1 MTQAGSYG
9 RGAQMGLQGLGRL
22 VAMAGFAA
30 GLGLWGPEAGVVRA
44 DSVAAPELP
53 APKAGQPAAAELV
66 AALHLPDLAAVVQA
80 EGGEYGD
87 QLRQE
92 MFPDRGG
99 ADWPAV
105 VARIYD
111 PKRLTNE
118 LTRVLDR
125 ELADRPEVLRAAQGF
140 FTAPAGKKIVAL
152 EIEARRALMDDAAE
166 QAAKEAFAEMEAR
179 SPARLD
185 ALRRF
190 VEVNDLV
197 EMNVMGALNA
207 NLAFYKGM
215 ASGGAFTDEMSEE
228 DMLGEVWSQ
237 EDQVRSDTEDWL
249 WPYLALAY
257 QPLSDEEMQAYQAFS
272 ETPEGRALNAALFAA
287 FDASFVRIS
296 GELGRAVSRMVQ
308 GEDI

>member
-1 MTQAGSYG
+1 
-9 RGAQMGLQGLGRL
+9 MGLQAYGRIC
-22 VAMAGFAA
+22 AMAGLLA
-30 GLGLWGPEAGVVRA
+30 GLGLAVPQGMVLAEGI
-44 DSVAAPELP
+44 AAPEL
-53 APKAGQPAAAELV
+53 ATPKAQPGAAQL
-66 AALHLPDLAAVVQA
+66 AAMLRLGDLAEIVQA
-80 EGGEYGD
+80 EGADYGD

-99 ADWPAV
+99 SDWPAV

-111 PKRLTNE
+111 PARLSEE

-125 ELADRPEVLRAAQGF
+125 ELAVTPEVLRAAEAF
-140 FTAPAGKKIVAL
+140 FGSAAGKKIVSL
-152 EIEARRALMDDAAE
+152 EIEARRALLDDAAE

-179 SPARLD
+179 GPARLD

-190 VEVNDLV
+190 VETNDLV

-215 ASGGAFTDEMSEE
+215 ATGGAFTDEMSED

-237 EDQVRSDTEDWL
+237 EDQVRADTEDWL

-257 QPLSDEEMQAYQAFS
+257 QPLSDEELQAYQAFS
-272 ETPEGRALNAALFAA
+272 ETPEGRALNAALFVA

>member
-1 MTQAGSYG
+1 MVLQGYG
-9 RGAQMGLQGLGRL
+9 RVFVMAGLLVGLGI
-22 VAMAGFAA
+22 
-30 GLGLWGPEAGVVRA
+30 
-44 DSVAAPELP
+44 AAPEGRVL
-53 APKAGQPAAAELV
+53 AEAGATPELVVPRADQRGAAEL
-66 AALHLPDLAAVVQA
+66 AAMLRLGELAGIVQA
-80 EGGEYGD
+80 EGADYGD

-99 ADWPAV
+99 AEWPAI

-111 PKRLTNE
+111 PERLSGE
-118 LTRVLDR
+118 LTRVLER
-125 ELADRPEVLRAAQGF
+125 ELSGRPDVLRAAEEF
-140 FTAPAGKKIVAL
+140 FGSPAGRKIVAL
-152 EIEARRALMDDAAE
+152 EIEARRALLDDAAE
-166 QAAKEAFAEMEAR
+166 QAAKDAYAEMETR
-179 SPARLD
+179 GPARLD

-190 VEVNDLV
+190 VEANDLV

-215 ASGGAFTDEMSEE
+215 ASGGAFTDEMSED

-272 ETPEGRALNAALFAA
+272 ETAEGRALNAALFTA